1 MDAKT
6 LAAELI
12 ARWEGYREFPY
23 PDPASP
29 LYQATRSR
37 FGAKWGTVPARDIM
51 AQLAPLTRTL
61 DGKPWT
67 VGYGC
72 TGENIGPD
80 TAAWSRSVALANLE
94 GEVELRMER
103 IRPLLNHEPKPWQM
117 AAMTSLVYNVGL
129 ANFKKSSVLR
139 RFNDGDLAG
148 AADAFRM
155 WNKAGGQ
162 VMHGL
167 TARRDDER
175 VMFEGFHPLL
185 KGAK

>member
-1 MDAKT
+1 MDALT

-12 ARWEGYREFPY
+12 GAWEGYREFPY

-29 LYQATRSR
+29 LAIATRQR
-37 FGAKWGTVPARDIM
+37 FGNVWGRNPAREIM

-67 VGYGC
+67 VGFGS

-80 TAAWSRSVALANLE
+80 SPKWDRPLALINLT
-94 GEVELRMER
+94 GEVETRWER
-103 IRPLLNHEPKPWQM
+103 IRGWFNHTPLPYQ
-117 AAMTSLVYNVGL
+117 AAACLSLAYNVGL
-129 ANFKKSSVLR
+129 ANFRKSSVLR
-139 RFNDGDLAG
+139 RFNNGDLKG
-148 AADAFRM
+148 AADAFAM
-155 WNKAGGQ
+155 WNKAGGK
-162 VMHGL
+162 VLPGL
-167 TARRDDER
+167 VARRDDER